1 MQKEIIDEKTNYD
14 SELNLVHFKK
24 VNLFGLSK
32 VGKKTL
38 ISYIQHYSNKD
49 IDFEIKKEETED
61 EEDEG
66 ETNETNKKNSN
77 IVEDVKRISITYYD
91 TKHLDINL
99 YITNVDD
106 MELIQDN
113 LDTLLSNSE
122 CAIFMIDI
130 TKIDSF
136 SKITELIPKVY
147 EKMKANIEVGDVPL
161 FFISNKIDLEIRRE
175 VSGFEVK
182 ELIDHYSSIKNFE
195 ISLNLEKNA
204 KDETINDFIIQ
215 LCHAISEQEKKYTF
229 KYDSLNLIKINEPMK
244 LPNESLITKYSQ
256 SSVNMLLLG
265 SSSVGKT
272 SFVQKLFRNTF
283 QEDMLATLGI
293 DIVNTVIDS
302 CGHIMKLELWDTV
315 GQERL
320 RSLPAKY
327 FSKGDGF
334 FLLFDVN
341 NKKSFEDIT
350 GWIKDIRNARGNA
363 NEENFEKR
371 TIDEVLILIG
381 NKIDKIGQ
389 RQVTREEAL
398 QLANKYNL
406 KYYETSCK
414 QGINLYEILCDI
426 IFQTSAITRTQS
438 TAIILTKRKDR
449 AKTSAGTK
457 KKCC

>member
-1 MQKEIIDEKTNYD
+1 MQNEIIEEKTNYG

-38 ISYIQHYSNKD
+38 ISYIQHFSNKD
-49 IDFEIKKEETED
+49 IDFEIKKEETE
-61 EEDEG
+61 EEE
-66 ETNETNKKNSN
+66 NETNKINKPNTSL
-77 IVEDVKRISITYYD
+77 VEDVKRISITYYD

-99 YITNVDD
+99 YITNIDD
-106 MELIQDN
+106 MDLIQNN

-130 TKIDSF
+130 TKVESF
-136 SKITELIPKVY
+136 SKISELMPKVY
-147 EKMKANIEVGDVPL
+147 EQMKDNIDVGNVPL
-161 FFISNKIDLEIRRE
+161 FFISNKIDLEIKRE

-229 KYDSLNLIKINEPMK
+229 KYDSLNLVKINEPMK
-244 LPNESLITKYSQ
+244 IPNESLISKYSQ
-256 SSVNMLLLG
+256 NSINLLLLG

-272 SFVQKLFRNTF
+272 AFVQKLFKNIF
-283 QEDMLATLGI
+283 QEEMMATLGI
-293 DIVNTVIDS
+293 DIVNTVIES
-302 CGHIMKLELWDTV
+302 CGHLMKLELWDTV

-334 FLLFDVN
+334 FLLFDVTE
-341 NKKSFEDIT
+341 KKSFEDIT
-350 GWIKDIRNARGNA
+350 GWIKDIRKARGNA
-363 NEENFEKR
+363 NEENFEKK
-371 TIDEVLILIG
+371 TPDEVLILIG
-381 NKIDKIGQ
+381 NKIDKIGK
-389 RQVTREEAL
+389 RQVTREEAVE
-398 QLANKYNL
+398 LANKYNL
-406 KYYETSCK
+406 RYYETSCK

-438 TAIILTKRKDR
+438 TTIILTKRKDQ
-449 AKTSAGTK
+449 AKSSGTK

>member
-1 MQKEIIDEKTNYD
+1 MQNEIIEEKTNYG

-38 ISYIQHYSNKD
+38 ISYIQHFSNKD
-49 IDFEIKKEETED
+49 IDFEIKKEETE
-61 EEDEG
+61 EEE
-66 ETNETNKKNSN
+66 NETNKINKPNTSL
-77 IVEDVKRISITYYD
+77 VEDVKRISITYYD

-99 YITNVDD
+99 YITNIDD
-106 MELIQDN
+106 MDLIQNN

-130 TKIDSF
+130 TKVESF
-136 SKITELIPKVY
+136 SKISELMPKVY
-147 EKMKANIEVGDVPL
+147 EQMKNNIDVGDVPL
-161 FFISNKIDLEIRRE
+161 FFISNKIDLEIKRE

-229 KYDSLNLIKINEPMK
+229 KYDSLNLVKINEPMK
-244 LPNESLITKYSQ
+244 IPNESLISKYSQ
-256 SSVNMLLLG
+256 NSINLLLLG

-272 SFVQKLFRNTF
+272 AFVQKLFKNIF
-283 QEDMLATLGI
+283 QEEMMATLGI
-293 DIVNTVIDS
+293 DIVNTVIES
-302 CGHIMKLELWDTV
+302 CGHLMKLELWDTV

-341 NKKSFEDIT
+341 EKKSFEDIT
-350 GWIKDIRNARGNA
+350 GWIKDIRKARGNA
-363 NEENFEKR
+363 NEENFEIK
-371 TIDEVLILIG
+371 TPDEVLILIG

-389 RQVTREEAL
+389 RQVTREEAVE
-398 QLANKYNL
+398 LANKYNL
-406 KYYETSCK
+406 RYYETSCK

-426 IFQTSAITRTQS
+426 IFQTSATTRTQS
-438 TAIILTKRKDR
+438 TAIILTKRKDQ
-449 AKTSAGTK
+449 AKSSGTK

>member
-1 MQKEIIDEKTNYD
+1 MQNEIIEEKTNYG

-38 ISYIQHYSNKD
+38 ISYIQHFSNKD
-49 IDFEIKKEETED
+49 IDFEIKKEETE
-61 EEDEG
+61 EEE
-66 ETNETNKKNSN
+66 NETNKINKPNTSL
-77 IVEDVKRISITYYD
+77 VEDVKRISITYYD

-99 YITNVDD
+99 YITNIDD
-106 MELIQDN
+106 MDLIQNN

-130 TKIDSF
+130 TKVESF
-136 SKITELIPKVY
+136 SKISELMPKVY
-147 EKMKANIEVGDVPL
+147 EQMKNNIDVGDVPL
-161 FFISNKIDLEIRRE
+161 FFISNKIDLEIKRE

-229 KYDSLNLIKINEPMK
+229 KYDSLNLVKINEPMK
-244 LPNESLITKYSQ
+244 IPNESLISKYSQ
-256 SSVNMLLLG
+256 NSINLLLLG

-272 SFVQKLFRNTF
+272 AFVQKLFKNIF
-283 QEDMLATLGI
+283 QEEMMATLGI
-293 DIVNTVIDS
+293 DIVNTVIES

-341 NKKSFEDIT
+341 EKKSFEDIT
-350 GWIKDIRNARGNA
+350 GWIKDIRKARGNA

-389 RQVTREEAL
+389 RQVTREEAVE
-398 QLANKYNL
+398 LANKYNL
-406 KYYETSCK
+406 RYYETSCK

-426 IFQTSAITRTQS
+426 IFQTSATTRTQS
-438 TAIILTKRKDR
+438 TAIILTKRKDQ
-449 AKTSAGTK
+449 AKSSGTK

>member
-1 MQKEIIDEKTNYD
+1 MQNEIIEEKTNYG

-38 ISYIQHYSNKD
+38 ISYIQHFSNKD
-49 IDFEIKKEETED
+49 IDFEIKKEETE
-61 EEDEG
+61 EEE
-66 ETNETNKKNSN
+66 NETNKINKPNTSL
-77 IVEDVKRISITYYD
+77 VEDVKRISITYYD

-99 YITNVDD
+99 YITNIDD
-106 MELIQDN
+106 MDLIQNN

-130 TKIDSF
+130 TKVESF
-136 SKITELIPKVY
+136 SKISALMPKVY
-147 EKMKANIEVGDVPL
+147 EQMKDNIDVGDVPL
-161 FFISNKIDLEIRRE
+161 FFISNKIDLEIKRE

-229 KYDSLNLIKINEPMK
+229 KYDSLNLVKINEPMK
-244 LPNESLITKYSQ
+244 IPNESLISKYSQ
-256 SSVNMLLLG
+256 NSINLLLLG

-272 SFVQKLFRNTF
+272 AFVQKLFKNIF
-283 QEDMLATLGI
+283 QEEMMATLGI
-293 DIVNTVIDS
+293 DIVNTVIES

-341 NKKSFEDIT
+341 EKKSFEDIT
-350 GWIKDIRNARGNA
+350 GWIKDIRKARGNA
-363 NEENFEKR
+363 NEENFEIK
-371 TIDEVLILIG
+371 TPDEVLILIG

-389 RQVTREEAL
+389 RQVTREEAVE
-398 QLANKYNL
+398 LANKYNL
-406 KYYETSCK
+406 RYYETSCK

-426 IFQTSAITRTQS
+426 IFQTSATTMRQS
-438 TAIILTKRKDR
+438 TAIILTKRKDQ
-449 AKTSAGTK
+449 AKSSGTK